1 MANLS
6 SAVKFLSNKFTGVFS
21 KESIEE
27 LVSKDKISYEAAAEA
42 ISAMPDALRSSESAV
57 ETVKMTN
64 DQKTDIAKKALQKYF
79 EDTKFE
85 AMIDQIKKDDTLL
98 ATEFNNLDNAL
109 TRVKAEIVQKY
120 EKDYNILLEEIK
132 TTGGTN
138 QEVLDKLIQTKLSV
152 DDIKY

>member
-57 ETVKMTN
+57 ETIKMTT

-79 EDTKFE
+79 EDVKFE

-109 TRVKAEIVQKY
+109 TRIKAEIVQKY

-138 QEVLDKLIQTKLSV
+138 SEVLDKLIQTKLSV